1 MTIKNSKQFKPEAG
15 YNLYFKRVGL

>member
-1 MTIKNSKQFKPEAG
+1 MTIKNDKQFKPEAG